1 MCYKPIRA
9 VNKKLFPLADTSNYV
24 TFLPTMYPIIICRK
38 TVKPVESLREILAF
52 IRYNEIKK
60 KEYVYAIIFS

>member
-1 MCYKPIRA
+1 MQFQLVGISKI
-9 VNKKLFPLADTSNYV
+9 V

-38 TVKPVESLREILAF
+38 TVKKPVESLREILAF